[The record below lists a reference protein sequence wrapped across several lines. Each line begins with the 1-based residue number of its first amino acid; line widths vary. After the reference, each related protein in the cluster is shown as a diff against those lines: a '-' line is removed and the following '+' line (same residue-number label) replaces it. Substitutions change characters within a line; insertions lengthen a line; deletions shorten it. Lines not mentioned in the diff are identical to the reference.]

1 MPCVPIVTHDLYS
14 SMKVTSH
21 EKNSTGDSS
30 QASLGFLRSRCLLI
44 VVYVTV
50 DQMAV
55 LFGTDCV

>member
-1 MPCVPIVTHDLYS
+1 
-14 SMKVTSH
+14 MKVTSH